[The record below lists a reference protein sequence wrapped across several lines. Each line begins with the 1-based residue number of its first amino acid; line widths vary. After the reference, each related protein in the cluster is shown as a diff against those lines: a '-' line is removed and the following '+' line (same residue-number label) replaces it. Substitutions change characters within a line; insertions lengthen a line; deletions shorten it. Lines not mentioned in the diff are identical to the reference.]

1 MQYTIWVEEGKH
13 SVVRK
18 ALQTMI
24 KKSKP
29 VPQLYLTFDPRISG
43 VQMASSLKAQ
53 YIEEMT
59 ILLND
64 QFWNLKVKD
73 DMFSVELMF
82 DDQQHLIVVPFR
94 ALLTFIDPNV
104 KFALQ
109 LNPHI
114 FVTEVE
120 APPAQEDYG
129 SRVIVLDKFR
139 KSSPDSSESV

>member
-18 ALQTMI
+18 ALHTMI

-29 VPQLYLTFDPRISG
+29 VPQLYVTFDPRVSG
-43 VQMASSLKAQ
+43 VQMAPTLKAQ
-53 YIEEMT
+53 YPEEMT

-73 DMFSVELMF
+73 DLFSVELVF

-94 ALLTFIDPNV
+94 ALLTFVDPDV

-109 LNPHI
+109 FNPQV
-114 FVTEVE
+114 FVTEIE
-120 APPAQEDYG
+120 TPFPEEDYG

-139 KSSPDSSESV
+139 KAAPDFSEKS